1 MRYAPHSERLHT
13 TGNYIMD
20 LSRYTYD
27 LPERR
32 IARHPLE
39 ERDSS
44 RLLVADVEEGTIRH
58 RVFRDIAD
66 LLPAGSML
74 VVNRTRVIAARLQLF
89 KPTGGRIEVFLVNP
103 VAPSP
108 DPAVVLASREPSDW
122 ECLIGGRHVLP
133 GMVLVDRI
141 SGDAGLRVTVLSRTD
156 GEATV
161 RLEWST
167 GGTLSAILEEYG
179 SVPLPPYM
187 HRDAEESDKER
198 YQTVFAREEGSVA
211 APTAGL
217 HFTPR
222 VMDALGRKGIA
233 TAEVTLHVG
242 MGTFKPVSVADVRD
256 HVMHRERIGIARTE
270 LERIVGHTVRDEAW
284 ITVVGTTSLRTLE
297 SVYLFGARLVR
308 DGFDT
313 DGLDI
318 GQWDALDTTLT
329 SVSRHDAFG
338 AVLKWM
344 KTNDMDTCWG
354 TTAVMLLPGAA
365 IRSCDALVTNFHQ
378 PGSTLLLLVAAL
390 CGEPFW
396 RTIYDTAL
404 AEDYRF
410 LSYGDSSLI
419 MRRSLR

>member
-27 LPERR
+27 LPEQR

-58 RVFRDIAD
+58 RVFSDIAD
-66 LLPAGSML
+66 LLPEGSML

-89 KPTGGRIEVFLVNP
+89 KPTGGRVEVFLVNP

-108 DPAVVLASREPSDW
+108 DPAIVLASREPSDW
-122 ECLIGGRHVLP
+122 ECLIGGRHVLQD
-133 GMVLVDRI
+133 MVLVDRI
-141 SGDAGLRVTVLSRTD
+141 SGDANLRAVVLSKTD

-161 RLEWST
+161 RLQWST

-179 SVPLPPYM
+179 SVPLPPYL

-222 VMDALGRKGIA
+222 VMDALGEKGVA
-233 TAEVTLHVG
+233 TAAVTLHVG
-242 MGTFKPVSVADVRD
+242 MGTFKPVSAADVRD

-270 LERIVGHTVRDEAW
+270 LERIVEHTAHDEAW

-329 SVSRHDAFG
+329 SVSRHDAFD
-338 AVLKWM
+338 AVLEWM
-344 KTNDMDTCWG
+344 KANDMETCWG

-396 RTIYDTAL
+396 RTIYGTAL
-404 AEDYRF
+404 ADGYRF

>member
-1 MRYAPHSERLHT
+1 
-13 TGNYIMD
+13 MD
-20 LSRYTYD
+20 LSHYTYD
-27 LPERR
+27 LPEQR

-44 RLLVADVEEGTIRH
+44 RLLVADVEKGMIRH
-58 RVFRDIAD
+58 HVFHDITD
-66 LLPAGSML
+66 LLPAESLL

-89 KPTGGRIEVFLVNP
+89 KPTGGRVEVFLVNP
-103 VAPSP
+103 VAPSS
-108 DPAVVLASREPSDW
+108 DPAVVLASHDSSDW
-122 ECLIGGRHVLP
+122 ECLIGGRHVMP
-133 GMVLVDRI
+133 DMVLVDSP
-141 SGDAGLRVTVLSRTD
+141 SGDANLRATVLSRTD
-156 GEATV
+156 GEAIV

-167 GGTLSAILEEYG
+167 GGTLSAILDEYG
-179 SVPLPPYM
+179 SVPLPPYL
-187 HRDAEESDKER
+187 HRDAEEADKER

-217 HFTPR
+217 HFTSR
-222 VMDALGRKGIA
+222 VMEALGRKGVT

-256 HVMHRERIGIARTE
+256 HVMHRERIGITRTE
-270 LERIVGHTVRDEAW
+270 LERIVEHSAHDEAW

-308 DGFDT
+308 DGFDI
-313 DGLDI
+313 DGLDV

-329 SVSRHDAFG
+329 SASRRDAFH
-338 AVLKWM
+338 AVLEWM
-344 KTNDMDTCWG
+344 RANDMDACWG

-404 AEDYRF
+404 ADGYRF
-410 LSYGDSSLI
+410 LSYGDASLI
-419 MRRSLR
+419 VRRSLR